1 MKKIYGIKVTN
12 FDNGMS
18 IITRHDGSKE
28 YVELMAKAII
38 NAIEESRNE
47 NTPRYE
53 VKVVE
58 RKVNEYL

>member
-1 MKKIYGIKVTN
+1 
-12 FDNGMS
+12 MS

-28 YVELMAKAII
+28 YVELMAKAIV